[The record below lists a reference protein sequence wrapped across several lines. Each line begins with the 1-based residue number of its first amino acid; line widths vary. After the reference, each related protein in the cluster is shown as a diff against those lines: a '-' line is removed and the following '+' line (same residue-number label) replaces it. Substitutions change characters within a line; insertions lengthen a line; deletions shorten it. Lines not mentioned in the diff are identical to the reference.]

1 MNRVVDLALGGWDT
15 NTIVRLQSGF
25 PVNVS
30 RPAVLAPGADPR
42 VDNPTVQQWFNT
54 SVITNAGAYSFGNM
68 GRQIPH
74 VRSDMLQNVD
84 FVLVKNIKA
93 ELKNH
98 AITTQL
104 RAESYNFFN
113 HPQFSAPN
121 GSPTSANFGTITT
134 QANRPRAF
142 QFAVKIKF

>member
-1 MNRVVDLALGGWDT
+1 MAVARRLRAFFFIVSALSLA
-15 NTIVRLQSGF
+15 I
-25 PVNVS
+25 
-30 RPAVLAPGADPR
+30 PALAAEKPR
-42 VDNPTVQQWFNT
+42 VQ
-54 SVITNAGAYSFGNM
+54 
-68 GRQIPH
+68 
-74 VRSDMLQNVD
+74 VD
-84 FVLVKNIKA
+84 SYAINA